1 MLPVVIGV
9 SVVAVTAILAK
20 IFLPSLFA
28 NKKKSP
34 PITLKDPTL
43 KYSLKLVDKEVSTS
57 LYNHLFH
64 FKMFVLLIV
73 RSYQLLNWFCFSL
86 KELRGRS
93 YLILKGQEISLLGLM
108 FSNVHEGRPVLM
120 ASKLYYKELET
131 HGEENLR
138 QRWII
143 WVVHGGCSKR

>member
-1 MLPVVIGV
+1 MFSISALTWMYIHAQMLPVVIGV

-64 FKMFVLLIV
+64 FKVLVLLIV
-73 RSYQLLNWFCFSL
+73 RSYQLN
-86 KELRGRS
+86 
-93 YLILKGQEISLLGLM
+93 
-108 FSNVHEGRPVLM
+108 
-120 ASKLYYKELET
+120 
-131 HGEENLR
+131 
-138 QRWII
+138 
-143 WVVHGGCSKR
+143 